1 MEKTLKSTLIHKG
14 RNISFFVDQIELPNN
29 RKTDRD
35 IVDHPGAV
43 AILSVTDKGK
53 ILLINQYRYAT
64 KSDLLEVP
72 AGTIENGED
81 PEKCAIREL
90 KEETGYSAASVKKML
105 SCYLSPGYSNELIH
119 IYVAKELTKG
129 EQKFEDDEKISVQE
143 YECDQVLTMIEEGSI
158 RDAKTILSILY
169 FLTSTKFY

>member
-1 MEKTLKSTLIHKG
+1 
-14 RNISFFVDQIELPNN
+14 
-29 RKTDRD
+29 
-35 IVDHPGAV
+35 
-43 AILSVTDKGK
+43 
-53 ILLINQYRYAT
+53 
-64 KSDLLEVP
+64 
-72 AGTIENGED
+72 
-81 PEKCAIREL
+81 
-90 KEETGYSAASVKKML
+90 ML

-119 IYVAKELTKG
+119 IYIAKELTKG